1 MAKRLGI
8 THDNVL
14 DTALEMI
21 DRDGLSELR
30 ITAVA
35 EALGVK
41 PPSLYS
47 HVDGLHGL
55 LDELAMRVTA
65 QFGEVLRSS
74 VDERSG
80 DDAIAAFATAYRGW
94 ANRYP
99 GRYELTLR
107 AAPDSKSR
115 MTAGRAALDTMDS
128 LLSGYGLSGGDA
140 VKAGR
145 SLRASL
151 HGFVTL
157 EALDNLGRGSRDESF
172 AFLIDLLID
181 GIRATPRP
189 PTRFCEPQEAET
201 GLRRFTKPA

>member
-1 MAKRLGI
+1 MAKRHGI
-8 THDNVL
+8 THDKVL

-21 DRDGLSELR
+21 DRLGLADLR
-30 ITAVA
+30 ISGLA
-35 EALGVK
+35 ETLGVR

-55 LDELAMRVTA
+55 LDELAIRVTTE
-65 QFGEVLRSS
+65 FGEVLHAS
-74 VDERSG
+74 VDGKSG
-80 DDAIAAFATAYRGW
+80 DDAIAAFATAYRRW
-94 ANRYP
+94 ANRHP

-107 AAPDSKSR
+107 AAHDSRAR

-128 LLSGYGLSGGDA
+128 LLSGYGLSRGDA

-157 EALDNLGRGSRDESF
+157 EALDNLGRGSHDESF

-181 GIRATPRP
+181 GIRST
-189 PTRFCEPQEAET
+189 TY
-201 GLRRFTKPA
+201 